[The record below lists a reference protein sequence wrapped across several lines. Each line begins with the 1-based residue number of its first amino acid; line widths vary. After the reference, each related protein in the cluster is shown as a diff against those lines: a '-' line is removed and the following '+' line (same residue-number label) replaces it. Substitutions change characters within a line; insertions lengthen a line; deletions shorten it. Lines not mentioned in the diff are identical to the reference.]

1 MEGTITA
8 PRPFSVGTEAVWA
21 DVQGNREIV
30 QSQNACD
37 GYDYLAA
44 VACGAVGGLVDI
56 FLVGTPGNSTLGRWS
71 DAQVDKAVMAF
82 AKKTGWKPR
91 AGNEQN
97 VASAIGF
104 LERNNIV
111 NYDQSTGKDVGGLFS
126 MEKKNHHML
135 SLSHSPSVIGLFFS
149 ILNQFTSTSTF
160 IANGELITIDTK
172 TFELKGGN
180 FPAKLF
186 CGVANWFGHIMSDVA
201 GSTGSRGNTGRGT
214 GVVIPFYELFQFCKF
229 GKFQIGKDRQD
240 LATLAIRAFQEGYD
254 LRYGM
259 AMAVPV
265 LITDLSIRLVWALR
279 RRFQYEIPLKECIP
293 TQKHE
298 DLRMLLLVGT
308 GTLCVMDGVD
318 AGIRSGGNALAFF
331 MRLNLIAWGRL
342 VCLVLKEVCIR
353 VKIVGPMQKAIN
365 AFEQNNQLMQKYLQ
379 ELEKIDYKAF
389 KAECEKYNTLIA
401 GLSVVTTEGGLNRLL
416 CDTYETLGYRKP
428 WEGDFDT
435 FMADKNNRLVFE

>member
-1 MEGTITA
+1 
-8 PRPFSVGTEAVWA
+8 
-21 DVQGNREIV
+21 
-30 QSQNACD
+30 
-37 GYDYLAA
+37 
-44 VACGAVGGLVDI
+44 
-56 FLVGTPGNSTLGRWS
+56 
-71 DAQVDKAVMAF
+71 
-82 AKKTGWKPR
+82 
-91 AGNEQN
+91 
-97 VASAIGF
+97 
-104 LERNNIV
+104 
-111 NYDQSTGKDVGGLFS
+111 

-265 LITDLSIRLVWALR
+265 LITDLCIRLVWALR

-389 KAECEKYNTLIA
+389 KEECEKYNTLVA

-416 CDTYETLGYRKP
+416 CDTYETLGYKKP